1 MRGID
6 LKKPRWEK
14 FARNFPKMLEKLVK
28 QKPLPVRDLTTKKVN
43 DALKNGSTG
52 GVYVFSR
59 VKRDIPFYVGRSKNL
74 PRRVGADHRSQ
85 YKKSAHFA
93 STLMKRNGFK
103 TFEEARQHFFENFH
117 VRFITIPDPV
127 VRAAFEL
134 YAAVE
139 LGTVYSFAERQAG

>member
-1 MRGID
+1 MSGIG
-6 LKKPRWEK
+6 LKRPRWEK

-28 QKPLPVRDLTTKKVN
+28 QKPLPVRDLTTKKLT
-43 DALKNGSTG
+43 DALENGSTA

-74 PRRVGADHRSQ
+74 PRRVGVEHRSQ
-85 YKKSAHFA
+85 YKNSAHFVYA
-93 STLMKRNGFK
+93 LMKRNGFK
-103 TFEEARQHFFENFH
+103 TVEEAQRHFFENFH
-117 VRFITIPDPV
+117 VRFITVADPV

-139 LGTVYSFAERQAG
+139 LGTVDSLEGR